1 MKIQEEVK
9 NVIERILKEKE
20 SVGGIQNVVWIA
32 AGGSNGRIL
41 SGSVFYGQGK
51 PDAAL
56 SIVYK

>member
-32 AGGSNGRIL
+32 AGGSNG
-41 SGSVFYGQGK
+41 GFTGHVFYGQGK